1 MSHHT
6 LVACRGRSSFLTL
19 KSPNMGVTV
28 GEAKEILG
36 IAPEASDAEIEK
48 LAKKAY
54 RKLALKVG

>member
-1 MSHHT
+1 
-6 LVACRGRSSFLTL
+6 
-19 KSPNMGVTV
+19 MGVTV